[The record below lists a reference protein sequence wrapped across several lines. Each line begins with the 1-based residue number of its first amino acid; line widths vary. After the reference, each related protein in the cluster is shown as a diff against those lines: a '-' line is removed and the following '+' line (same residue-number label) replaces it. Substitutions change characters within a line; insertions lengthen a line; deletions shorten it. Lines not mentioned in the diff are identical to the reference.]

1 MKDSNKKSKKSSSDS
16 ESPVKNIVP
25 EMPKDKRTKAYKD
38 WVKKYGEQSSDSTI
52 IPEMPKDKRTKAYKD
67 WVKQYGS
74 EESPSKK
81 SSKKDGTKKTKST
94 EPKKTKAKAK
104 NTKVNLEDLVTSF
117 IDFINS
123 DNWFHKRKEIEDLRS
138 KINLSLKKIDSDSE
152 ESKTLKSTFF
162 QTLKN
167 YSYKKRKYFSEL
179 SSNQKQNLEKR
190 QGLIEKIKDLIVVD
204 ENSNKLYSKF
214 KILKEEWHN
223 TGQVPI
229 TERNNI
235 WETYRHHVEKFY
247 DFLHLNRDLRDL
259 DYKHNYE
266 EKLKIIERAEKL
278 DEINDIVKA
287 SRDLNDLH
295 RLWKNELGPVAREH
309 SNDLWSRF
317 QAASHKIHSKRQ
329 NFQKEISNVQQVN
342 FEKKQNVI
350 VKMREL
356 TSSNPTSHSEWQN
369 KIRDFEKLKTEFQ
382 NIKNLQRNKNKKS
395 WNDFRIATK
404 NFNTVKNDFYKNQK
418 RELKKSIDIKKALIE
433 EVKNIIEKNKI
444 SENSGRV
451 KLIQE
456 EWKKAG
462 YLPRKIS
469 NSLWD
474 EFKPIVNR
482 YYDILKSGAIN
493 VNVDEQKTYDKRS
506 KFIDKIKFSKK
517 KFSLDEVRETFNA
530 LILKWNEMEE
540 VNKNSFNI
548 LNNNLLKRI
557 SSIIKSLDIETNEKN
572 NLIFD
577 FELELSKA
585 NSEEIN
591 KKIHFIKRKISD
603 LEDESIQFQNNLEFF
618 SSSSSDNPLFK
629 NVSTKIESI
638 NEKVEFWRGR
648 LRTIKKVSI
657 TIS

>member
-295 RLWKNELGPVAREH
+295 RLWKNELGPVAREY

-648 LRTIKKVSI
+648 LKKIKKVSI

>member
-16 ESPVKNIVP
+16 KDPVKKIIP

-38 WVKKYGEQSSDSTI
+38 WVKQHGDQETDSKI

-67 WVKQYGS
+67 WVKQYGGQ
-74 EESPSKK
+74 ES
-81 SSKKDGTKKTKST
+81 SSKKTSKKEKVKKSKVAEVKKTKNKVS
-94 EPKKTKAKAK
+94 KT
-104 NTKVNLEDLVTSF
+104 NLGDLITSF
-117 IDFINS
+117 VDFINS
-123 DNWFHKRKEIEDLRS
+123 EEWFQKRKEIEELRS
-138 KINLSLKKIDSDSE
+138 KINLSLKKTDSESE
-152 ESKTLKSTFF
+152 ESRLLKSTFF

-167 YSYKKRKYFSEL
+167 YSHKKRKYFSEL
-179 SSNQKQNLEKR
+179 SSNQQQNLVTR
-190 QGLIEKIKDLIVVD
+190 QELIVKIKELIVVD
-204 ENSNKLYSKF
+204 KNPNSLYSKF
-214 KILKEEWHN
+214 KILKEQWHN

-235 WETYRHHVEKFY
+235 WETYRHHVGKFY

-278 DEINDIVKA
+278 DEIDDIIKA

-309 SNDLWSRF
+309 SDDLWSRF
-317 QAASHKIHSKRQ
+317 QTASHKIHSKRQ
-329 NFQKEISNVQQVN
+329 DFQKEISSVQQVN

-356 TSSNPTSHSEWQN
+356 TSSMPSSHSDWQN
-369 KIRDFEKLKTEFQ
+369 RIKDFEKLKVEFQ
-382 NIKNLQRNKNKKS
+382 NIKNLQKNKNKKS

-404 NFNTVKNDFYKNQK
+404 AFNTAKNDFYKNQK
-418 RELKKSIDIKKALIE
+418 KELKKSIDIKKALVE

-444 SENSGRV
+444 AENSGRV
-451 KLIQE
+451 KMIQE
-456 EWKKAG
+456 EWKKVG

-474 EFKPIVNR
+474 EFKPLVNR

-493 VNVDEQKTYDKRS
+493 LNVDEQKLYDKKS
-506 KFIDKIKFSKK
+506 KFIDKIKFTKK
-517 KFSLDEVRETFNA
+517 KYTVEEIKETFN
-530 LILKWNEMEE
+530 LMISEWNEMEQL
-540 VNKNSFNI
+540 NKNSSNI
-548 LNNNLLKRI
+548 LNSNLLKKI
-557 SSIIKSLDIETNEKN
+557 SSTIKSLEIEPKEKN

-577 FELELSKA
+577 FELELSK
-585 NSEEIN
+585 SDSGELN
-591 KKIHFIKRKISD
+591 KKIQFIKRKISD
-603 LEDESIQFQNNLEFF
+603 LEDESNQFQNNLEFF

-629 NVSTKIESI
+629 NVSTKIESF
-638 NEKVEFWRGR
+638 NEKIAFWRGR
-648 LRTIKKVSI
+648 LNQINKV
-657 TIS
+657 